1 MNGDS
6 GFLPLR
12 LCINCKRGHTS
23 RSSPVADLRGN
34 VFCCLDCA
42 WSYTILIACS
52 IASVPAAA
60 APLPGSVNTPG
71 PVNTVTTPPRR
82 PASPGSPVIGVTGGP
97 DCSEPGVSSPAVG
110 ASVAHGAV
118 MTASGQER
126 AASPKVSSFRP
137 PRPPGMR
144 RKHCGLVDLDRRR
157 SMGTPGRFAKGR
169 AQQPAASMDSSRTS
183 SSPSSHALLD
193 FLGFGDPI

>member
-12 LCINCKRGHTS
+12 LCINCERGHTS

-60 APLPGSVNTPG
+60 APPPVSVNTPG
-71 PVNTVTTPPRR
+71 PVNAATTPPRR

-97 DCSEPGVSSPAVG
+97 DCPGPAVSSPAVG
-110 ASVAHGAV
+110 AGVAHGAV
-118 MTASGQER
+118 TTATWHEQ

-137 PRPPGMR
+137 PRPPGMQ

-157 SMGTPGRFAKGR
+157 SVGTQVRFAKGR
-169 AQQPAASMDSSRTS
+169 AQAASSVDSSSTS
-183 SSPSSHALLD
+183 SSPSSHALLE